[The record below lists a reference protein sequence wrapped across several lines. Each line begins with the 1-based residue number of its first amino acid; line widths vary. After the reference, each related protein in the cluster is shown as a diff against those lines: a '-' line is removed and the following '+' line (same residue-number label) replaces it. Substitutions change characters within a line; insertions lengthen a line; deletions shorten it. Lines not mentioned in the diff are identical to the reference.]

1 MSHGEHSGELR
12 QGVHGENLDL
22 QDGQAVVHGTKIKVG
37 NQKKKHYV
45 YIYMCVIIDVC
56 KCTFW
61 LAFDYSQ
68 ETSSLGTLDMK
79 QPTCKTHGL
88 EPFNMIRS

>member
-45 YIYMCVIIDVC
+45 YIYMCV
-56 KCTFW
+56 W
-61 LAFDYSQ
+61 L
-68 ETSSLGTLDMK
+68 
-79 QPTCKTHGL
+79 
-88 EPFNMIRS
+88 